1 MDKRPFASHSQLQ
14 ADSKGFR
21 RLRETHSSDDRPGK
35 WSILAGRKVELPAVT
50 SGSTS
55 LNRLIHEV
63 AVLREHCA
71 AQECQLEEFAADLE
85 EKEAE
90 NESLRKELNLERFK
104 YELAVDLVSRQEMLM
119 DTMLMIAQAWP

>member
-1 MDKRPFASHSQLQ
+1 M
-14 ADSKGFR
+14 
-21 RLRETHSSDDRPGK
+21 
-35 WSILAGRKVELPAVT
+35 ELPAVT